1 MNKGEFLKAI
11 AAKADMTQKDADAFY
26 SAMIDVIVAELKKGE
41 KIALLG
47 FGTFEVKKKAAREG
61 INPKTKQK
69 IKIAASNAPAFK
81 VGGSFKDQFN
91 K

>member
-11 AAKADMTQKDADAFY
+11 AAKADATQKQADAFY
-26 SAMIDVIVAELKKGE
+26 DAMMDVIVTELKKGE

-61 INPKTKQK
+61 INPKTKAK
-69 IKIAASNAPAFK
+69 IKIPASSAATFK
-81 VGGSFKDQFN
+81 LGKSFKDQFN